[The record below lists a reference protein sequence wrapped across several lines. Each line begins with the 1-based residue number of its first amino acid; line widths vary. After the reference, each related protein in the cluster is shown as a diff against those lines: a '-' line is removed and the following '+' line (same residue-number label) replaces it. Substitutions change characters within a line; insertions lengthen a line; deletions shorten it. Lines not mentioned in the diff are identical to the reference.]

1 MANESINLN
10 LIPKGEMPVI
20 HVSQFDNGR
29 QFTINLLKGSD
40 EYTLPQ
46 GYTAVL
52 NCKKADRNIVTLA
65 TTSVLSNALTF
76 TTTTQLCACAG
87 KNLCEVVIKDTEDY
101 QVGTLNF
108 ILEVERDPLQ
118 GGIDST
124 SEIHDLEDQIE
135 DITTEIISENYYT
148 KTETDTLLDAKAD
161 ASDLATVATT
171 GSYTD
176 LNSLPKLN
184 GMTITGNRNAQWY
197 GLASKLN
204 DLSDVTLSSEL
215 SEFEI
220 LIYNSYLNKW
230 INSKMSYT
238 WLIDKPSI
246 PDAQVQSDYAQSDN
260 TKVDYIK
267 NKPDI
272 NGMIEQAIY
281 DIMPIASVSSAP
293 VASFNTE
300 IAAPLQEIKCNITAT
315 QSGEGTPSPSNPIPI
330 IGYTEANIVNTQNES
345 IVDLFSIDS
354 DFRGTVAFNQLIQ
367 NGNFV
372 DSSNWETSNS
382 NFTVNNNEAI
392 VTATGAWA
400 QIINPSR
407 AFIANHIYL
416 FLFTAKSNNN
426 INLGIGNSVLDY
438 EFNNLTNNFVDYSR
452 IVKPNANTTGTVVL
466 LSRNATN
473 GDSWIVKNVMQID
486 LTQMFGSTI
495 ADYIYSLEQNN
506 AGAGVEFFR
515 SIYPDSYYP
524 YDIGTTELVGKETPE
539 ATIAFGQT
547 VYGGVLDVTSGKL
560 HVTWESVD
568 MGTLAWVKIGM
579 GGGRSGFRATLPTM
593 ALTPAANVKINALC
607 EGYEVKSGNDVYLG
621 NVGISG
627 WGVSTHDIAVYDDTL
642 ESGSG
647 VDFQNAMDGIT
658 LAYELATP
666 FDIDLT
672 PVQISAI
679 IGENNVSADCGN
691 TAVKYKDTIQHYI
704 DTRT

>member
-29 QFTINLLKGSD
+29 QFNINLLKGSD
-40 EYTLPQ
+40 EYTLPA

-52 NCKKADRNIVTLA
+52 NCRKADRNIVTLA

-87 KNLCEVVIKDTEDY
+87 KNLCEVVIKDAEDY

-148 KTETDTLLDAKAD
+148 KTETDTLLDAKAN
-161 ASDLATVATT
+161 AADLAIVATT

-204 DLSDVTLSSEL
+204 DLSDVSLSLEL
-215 SEFEI
+215 SEFET

-246 PDAQVQSDYAQSDN
+246 PDAQVQSDYAQSDD
-260 TKVDYIK
+260 TKIDYIK

-272 NGMIEQAIY
+272 TGMIDQAIY
-281 DIMPIASVSSAP
+281 DIMPVASVSSAP

-300 IAAPLQEIKCNITAT
+300 LAAPLQEIKCNITPA
-315 QSGEGTPSPSNPIPI
+315 QSGEGTPSPSNPRPI
-330 IGYTEANIVNTQNES
+330 SGYTEANI
-345 IVDLFSIDS
+345 
-354 DFRGTVAFNQLIQ
+354 
-367 NGNFV
+367 
-372 DSSNWETSNS
+372 TSN
-382 NFTVNNNEAI
+382 
-392 VTATGAWA
+392 
-400 QIINPSR
+400 
-407 AFIANHIYL
+407 
-416 FLFTAKSNNN
+416 
-426 INLGIGNSVLDY
+426 D
-438 EFNNLTNNFVDYSR
+438 
-452 IVKPNANTTGTVVL
+452 NT
-466 LSRNATN
+466 
-473 GDSWIVKNVMQID
+473 
-486 LTQMFGSTI
+486 
-495 ADYIYSLEQNN
+495 Y
-506 AGAGVEFFR
+506 
-515 SIYPDSYYP
+515 
-524 YDIGTTELVGKETPE
+524 
-539 ATIAFGQT
+539 TIAFGQT

-560 HVTWESVD
+560 TVTHGYVDLSTLSWAQTALTSEITDAYVTGNLQGLAKYPATSSTPLVAICSYYSVVS
-568 MGTLAWVKIGM
+568 MNGVYNTNASIGM
-579 GGGRSGFRATLPTM
+579 
-593 ALTPAANVKINALC
+593 NVD
-607 EGYEVKSGNDVYLG
+607 GNMYVRNDG
-621 NVGISG
+621 A
-627 WGVSTHDIAVYDDTL
+627 GVSPT
-642 ESGSG
+642 G
-647 VDFQNAMDGIT
+647 T

-679 IGENNVSADCGN
+679 VGDNNVSADCGN

-704 DTRT
+704 DTRS

>member
-40 EYTLPQ
+40 EYTLPT
-46 GYTAVL
+46 GYTATL
-52 NCKKADRNIVTLA
+52 NCRKADRTIVTLA

-87 KNLCEVVIKDTEDY
+87 KNLCEVVIKDAEDY

-118 GGIDST
+118 GGIEST
-124 SEIHDLEDQIE
+124 SEIHDLENQIE

-161 ASDLATVATT
+161 ASDLATVATS

-176 LNSLPKLN
+176 LNNLPKLN

-197 GLASKLN
+197 GLASKLS
-204 DLSDVTLSSEL
+204 DLSDVTLSPEL

-246 PDAQVQSDYAQSDN
+246 PDAQVQSDYAQVDA

-272 NGMIEQAIY
+272 SGMIEQAIFN
-281 DIMPIASVSSAP
+281 IMPIASVSSAP

-300 IAAPLQEIKCNITAT
+300 LAAPLQEIKCTIIPA
-315 QSGEGTPSPSNPIPI
+315 QSGEGTPSPSNPRPI
-330 IGYTEANIVNTQNES
+330 SGYTEANITRCGKNQFPQS
-345 IVDLFSIDS
+345 
-354 DFRGTVAFNQLIQ
+354 TVALGGSNPRTLTVYFDRPLLIDTYTLSYIK
-367 NGNFV
+367 G
-372 DSSNWETSNS
+372 
-382 NFTVNNNEAI
+382 
-392 VTATGAWA
+392 G
-400 QIINPSR
+400 
-407 AFIANHIYL
+407 
-416 FLFTAKSNNN
+416 
-426 INLGIGNSVLDY
+426 
-438 EFNNLTNNFVDYSR
+438 
-452 IVKPNANTTGTVVL
+452 TGTNYGVNLYDGNGHSIGFGSGNPVTRTVTFRAIYAYFYMDTTDYNNGKTVE
-466 LSRNATN
+466 LS
-473 GDSWIVKNVMQID
+473 DIMLQ
-486 LTQMFGSTI
+486 FGST
-495 ADYIYSLEQNN
+495 ASDYAPYNGN
-506 AGAGVEFFR
+506 T
-515 SIYPDSYYP
+515 YP
-524 YDIGTTELVGKETPE
+524 
-539 ATIAFGQT
+539 IAFDQT

-560 HVTWESVD
+560 KPCIEYPSYN
-568 MGTLAWVKIGM
+568 GETLS
-579 GGGRSGFRATLPTM
+579 GRWLSSEATY
-593 ALTPAANVKINALC
+593 I
-607 EGYEVKSGNDVYLG
+607 EG
-621 NVGISG
+621 
-627 WGVSTHDIAVYDDTL
+627 
-642 ESGSG
+642 
-647 VDFQNAMDGIT
+647 
-658 LAYELATP
+658 ATP
-666 FDIDLT
+666 PIGSQVVSLDDYGAIIDIT

-679 IGENNVSADCGN
+679 VGVNNVYSDCGN